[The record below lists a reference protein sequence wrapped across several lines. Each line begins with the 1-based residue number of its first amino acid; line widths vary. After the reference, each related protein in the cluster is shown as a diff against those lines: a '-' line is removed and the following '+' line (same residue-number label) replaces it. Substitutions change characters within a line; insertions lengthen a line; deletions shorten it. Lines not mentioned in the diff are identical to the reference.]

1 MTLQFGSQG
10 DAVMRVQ
17 QALIDQ
23 GFDPGPV
30 DGRFGPGT
38 ENAVR
43 AFQTNH
49 GLTADGIV
57 GNATWSALGLP
68 GSVPK
73 PVRFD

>member
-1 MTLQFGSQG
+1 MALELGSQG

-30 DGRFGPGT
+30 DARFGPGT

-43 AFQTNH
+43 AFQTNR
-49 GLTADGIV
+49 GLAVDGIV
-57 GNATWSALGLP
+57 GDATWSALGLP

-73 PVRFD
+73 PVSFD

>member
-1 MTLQFGSQG
+1 MALAVGSQG

-23 GFDPGPV
+23 GFDAGPV
-30 DGRFGPGT
+30 DGRFGRGT
-38 ENAVR
+38 ENAVK
-43 AFQTNH
+43 AFQTSRA
-49 GLTADGIV
+49 LMADGIV
-57 GNATWSALGLP
+57 GDATWSALGLP